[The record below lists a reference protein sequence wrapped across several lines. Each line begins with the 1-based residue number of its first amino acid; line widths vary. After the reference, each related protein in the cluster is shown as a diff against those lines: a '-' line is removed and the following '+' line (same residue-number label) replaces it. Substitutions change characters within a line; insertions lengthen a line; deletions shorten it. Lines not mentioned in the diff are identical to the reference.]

1 VKLKKQWALEMEVK
15 MNRFGK
21 AGKLLAYTVGAVT
34 GLRGGKTSSGAVAKR
49 QEDEKGSG
57 AGAHKSAAGTGHPL
71 SGISLNSVSG
81 VPWLQ
86 PVLDILTQVAEG
98 RYVYSPA
105 EPSADS
111 GDLEEFVHRGVGTFL
126 QYYSRPEQAE
136 KVDAVLELFD
146 SGVDP
151 ELLAEA
157 ISKVWTPELEMDDAS
172 ILERWRLSDLEENR
186 EPVKPEQVLL
196 QLNALYTVPE
206 QGAEKRISRLPER
219 LQQQAREVQ
228 RDPGKKVADYDHP
241 VHLYENDG
249 QHELVSCLRELD
261 EEIGFEKKQGVLPQD
276 HAVPV
281 LLSVSVTHEGI
292 DQAAGEWIEWLLESK
307 HYHHLDVIVLT
318 ETMVRRI
325 REALAGGEAEERTGG
340 SSVTGPEG
348 DDTAADSFPI
358 YSVFGKYGRHFNA
371 LKYSQLLFEKTH
383 GIRAGFKLDTD
394 EGIRSRDLHAVR
406 GKTWF
411 QILCHP
417 YWGGTA
423 ADWKGQ
429 PVLLAVNEGEYI
441 NSSDID
447 KLGYAG
453 SLRAPDVAI
462 PNSWTG
468 PNMFFQKG
476 FAHGRTTGLYNTFNN
491 VGDGIS
497 HTVVKGGGYG
507 ITNQGLRKAAPFTF
521 SWVGR
526 AEDQQFYFSGLP
538 GGIRG
543 IFHPDLRIAHYK
555 ASVKGAEEKTAA
567 TRFIGDMYRLII
579 FQRLAELLDVKSD
592 IDPMPGVFAGELA
605 RSQAA
610 FATLLKAVEF
620 ASRGE
625 ESTGRYLLEEGVA
638 ELLDLERRIDRGEV
652 ERELHRERE
661 MWREFI
667 KAADSVDPEHMK
679 KIWGGSKLV

>member
-1 VKLKKQWALEMEVK
+1 

-34 GLRGGKTSSGAVAKR
+34 GLGGVSNSG
-49 QEDEKGSG
+49 G
-57 AGAHKSAAGTGHPL
+57 AGTGRPGEEGDGNTGARRSAAKSEHPL
-71 SGISLNSVSG
+71 SGINLNSVSG
-81 VPWLQ
+81 LPWLQ
-86 PVLDILTQVAEG
+86 PVIGLLSEIAEG
-98 RYVYSPA
+98 RYLYSSSGA
-105 EPSADS
+105 SAGS
-111 GDLEEFVHRGVGTFL
+111 GKLEEFVHRGVGTFL

-146 SGVDP
+146 SGVEP

-157 ISKVWTPELEMDDAS
+157 ISKVWMPELEMDDKS
-172 ILERWRLSDLEENR
+172 ILDRWRLSDLKANR

-206 QGAEKRISRLPER
+206 KGAEGRISRLPER

-228 RDPGKKVADYDHP
+228 RDPGKKMADYDHP
-241 VHLYENDG
+241 VHLYEEDG
-249 QHELVSCLRELD
+249 QHELIGCLRELD
-261 EEIGFEKKQGVLPQD
+261 EEIGFEKEQGVLPKD

-292 DQAAGEWIEWLLESK
+292 DQAAGDWIEWLLESK
-307 HYHHLDVIVLT
+307 HYHHLHVFVLT
-318 ETMVRRI
+318 ETMVRHI
-325 REALAGGEAEERTGG
+325 KDALDGT
-340 SSVTGPEG
+340 
-348 DDTAADSFPI
+348 FPA

-371 LKYSQLLFEKTH
+371 LKYSQLLFEKSH

-394 EGIRSRDLHAVR
+394 EGIRSRDLYAAR

-423 ADWKGQ
+423 VDWKGRS
-429 PVLLAVNEGEYI
+429 VLLAVNEGEYI

-447 KLGYAG
+447 KHGYSG
-453 SLRAPDVAI
+453 SLRTPDVAI
-462 PNSWTG
+462 PNSWSG

-491 VGDGIS
+491 VEDGIS

-507 ITNQGLRKAAPFTF
+507 ITNQGLRNAAPFTF

-538 GGIRG
+538 EGIRG

-555 ASVKGAEEKTAA
+555 ASVRGAEEKTAA

-579 FQRLAELLDVKSD
+579 FQRLAELMDVKSD

-605 RSQAA
+605 QAQAA
-610 FATLLKAVEF
+610 FATLLKSVEF

-625 ESTGRYLLEEGVA
+625 EETGRYVVEEGVQ
-638 ELLDLERRIDRGEV
+638 ELVDLEHRIDRGEV
-652 ERELHRERE
+652 ERELHRERQ
-661 MWREFI
+661 MWRDFI
-667 KAADSVDPEHMK
+667 EAADSADPVTLK
-679 KIWGGSKLV
+679 KIWDGSNPM

>member
-1 VKLKKQWALEMEVK
+1 

-34 GLRGGKTSSGAVAKR
+34 GPGGVSNSGGVDTSRPGEGGDGNNGAR
-49 QEDEKGSG
+49 R
-57 AGAHKSAAGTGHPL
+57 SAAKSEHPL
-71 SGISLNSVSG
+71 SGINLNSVSG
-81 VPWLQ
+81 LPWLH
-86 PVLDILTQVAEG
+86 PVIGLLTEIAEG
-98 RYVYSPA
+98 RYVYSSSGA
-105 EPSADS
+105 SAGS
-111 GDLEEFVHRGVGTFL
+111 GSLEEFVHRGVGTFL

-136 KVDAVLELFD
+136 KVDAVLELFE
-146 SGVDP
+146 SGVEP

-157 ISKVWTPELEMDDAS
+157 ISKVWMPELEMDDES
-172 ILERWRLSDLEENR
+172 ILDRWRLSDLKANR

-206 QGAEKRISRLPER
+206 KGAEKKITRLPER
-219 LQQQAREVQ
+219 LRQQAREVQ

-241 VHLYENDG
+241 VHLYEEDG
-249 QHELVSCLRELD
+249 QHELIGCLRDLD
-261 EEIGFEKKQGVLPQD
+261 EEIGFEKEQGVLPED

-292 DQAAGEWIEWLLESK
+292 DQAAGDWIEWLLESK
-307 HYHHLDVIVLT
+307 HYHHLHVFVLT

-325 REALAGGEAEERTGG
+325 EKALAGGEGEARTEGRPGSGPVGG
-340 SSVTGPEG
+340 DRDAGL
-348 DDTAADSFPI
+348 FPVF
-358 YSVFGKYGRHFNA
+358 SVFGKYGRHFNA
-371 LKYSQLLFEKTH
+371 LKYSQLLFEKSH

-394 EGIRSRDLHAVR
+394 EGIRSRDLYAVR

-423 ADWKGQ
+423 VDWKGQ
-429 PVLLAVNEGEYI
+429 SVLLAVNEGEYI

-447 KLGYAG
+447 KHGYSG
-453 SLRAPDVAI
+453 SLRTPDVAI
-462 PNSWTG
+462 PNSWSG

-476 FAHGRTTGLYNTFNN
+476 FAHGRTTGLYNTFND
-491 VGDGIS
+491 VEDGIS

-538 GGIRG
+538 EGIRG

-555 ASVKGAEEKTAA
+555 ASVRGAEEKTAA

-579 FQRLAELLDVKSD
+579 FQRLAELMDVKSD

-605 RSQAA
+605 QAQAA

-625 ESTGRYLLEEGVA
+625 EETGRYVVEEGVQ
-638 ELLDLERRIDRGEV
+638 ELVDLEHRIDRGEV
-652 ERELHRERE
+652 ERELHRERQT
-661 MWREFI
+661 WRDFI
-667 KAADSVDPEHMK
+667 EAADSADPTELE
-679 KIWGGSKLV
+679 KIWGGSKPV

>member
-1 VKLKKQWALEMEVK
+1 
-15 MNRFGK
+15 MNRYGK

-34 GLRGGKTSSGAVAKR
+34 GLWGGKTSSGAVTER
-49 QEDEKGSG
+49 QEDERGSG

-71 SGISLNSVSG
+71 SGISLNSVIG

-86 PVLDILTQVAEG
+86 PVLEVLTKIAEG
-98 RYVYSPA
+98 EYAYSQSA
-105 EPSADS
+105 PSADS
-111 GDLEEFVHRGVGTFL
+111 GDLEKFVHRGVGTFL
-126 QYYSRPEQAE
+126 QYYSRPDQAD
-136 KVDAVLELFD
+136 KVDAVLELFE

-157 ISKVWTPELEMDDAS
+157 VSKVWMPELEMTDAS
-172 ILERWRLSDLEENR
+172 ILDRWRLADLKANR

-206 QGAEKRISRLPER
+206 KGAEKKRIVLPER

-228 RDPGKKVADYDHP
+228 QDPGRKVADYDHP
-241 VHLYENDG
+241 VHLYEEDG
-249 QHELVSCLRELD
+249 QHELVGCLRELD
-261 EEIGFEKKQGVLPQD
+261 EEIGFEKKQGVLPED
-276 HAVPV
+276 HVVPV

-292 DQAAGEWIEWLLESK
+292 DQAAGDWIEWLLESK
-307 HYHHLDVIVLT
+307 HYHHLEVIVLT
-318 ETMVRRI
+318 ETRVRRI
-325 REALAGGEAEERTGG
+325 REAIAGGKKEAFAGGTGEGQIEETSGI
-340 SSVTGPEG
+340 SPAG
-348 DDTAADSFPI
+348 DDNAADSFPVF
-358 YSVFGKYGRHFNA
+358 SVFGKYGRHFNA

-394 EGIRSRDLHAVR
+394 EGIRSRDLYAAR

-423 ADWKGQ
+423 VDWKGRS
-429 PVLLAVNEGEYI
+429 VLLAVNEGEYI

-447 KLGYAG
+447 KHGYAG
-453 SLRAPDVAI
+453 SLRAPDVSI
-462 PNSWTG
+462 PNSWSG

-476 FAHGRTTGLYNTFNN
+476 FAHGRTTGLYNTFNS
-491 VGDGIS
+491 VEDGIS

-526 AEDQQFYFSGLP
+526 AEDQQFYFSGIP
-538 GGIRG
+538 EGVRG

-592 IDPMPGVFAGELA
+592 IDPMPGVFAGDLA
-605 RSQAA
+605 RAQAA
-610 FATLLKAVEF
+610 FATMLKAVDF

-625 ESTGRYLLEEGVA
+625 EETGRYIVEEGVR
-638 ELLDLERRIDRGEV
+638 ELVDLEQRIDRGEV

-661 MWREFI
+661 MWRGFI
-667 KAADSVDPEHMK
+667 QAADSLDPEHMK
-679 KIWGGSKLV
+679 KIWGGSGLV